1 MALEE
6 NRKIAEILRRGNNC
20 QLSMTPQA
28 TTNILPLRASEE
40 FRVTVLIPA
49 YQPNGALI
57 ELVRDLITR
66 GVRSIEIVDDGS
78 GPEYRWVFDE
88 LELLAP
94 VHILRHAVNLG
105 KGAALKTGM
114 NHILADDPDL
124 TGIVT
129 ADADGQHHPDDV
141 VGVCE
146 RFAGSPDALVLGAR
160 SFAASPG
167 QPAEV
172 VKVPLRS
179 RFGNALTRGA
189 MHLLVGQ
196 NLTDTQTGLRAIPR
210 ALVLRLL
217 KVPASGYDFELEMLI
232 AAKHQGIRVVEQ
244 PIRTTYEP
252 GNPTSHFHPLRDSM
266 RIYFV
271 LLRFSGISLITAGL
285 DNLTFFL
292 VFHAFGSIAI
302 AQAAGRIV
310 ALLFNYRAVRRA
322 VFFSDERH
330 GVLLP
335 RYLALVAAN
344 ALISY
349 TGIRILTTVSPIGV
363 FPAKILIESLLFI
376 VNFTIQRDFIFTR
389 HARKP

>member
-1 MALEE
+1 
-6 NRKIAEILRRGNNC
+6 
-20 QLSMTPQA
+20 MTPQA
-28 TTNILPLRASEE
+28 TTHLRPLRAPEE

-57 ELVRDLITR
+57 ELVRDLLAR
-66 GVRSIEIVDDGS
+66 GVRSIEVVDDGS

-88 LELLAP
+88 LELLP
-94 VHILRHAVNLG
+94 RVHILRHAVNLG

-114 NHILADDPDL
+114 NHILAADPGL

-129 ADADGQHHPDDV
+129 ADADGQHHPSDV

-160 SFAASPG
+160 TFDG
-167 QPAEV
+167 DPAQS
-172 VKVPLRS
+172 KVPLRS
-179 RFGNALTRGA
+179 RFGNVLTRGA

-271 LLRFSGISLITAGL
+271 LLRFSGISLITAAL

-330 GVLLP
+330 RVLLP

-349 TGIRILTTVSPIGV
+349 TGIRVLTSVSPIGV
-363 FPAKILIESLLFI
+363 FPAKILIESMLFI
-376 VNFTIQRDFIFTR
+376 ANFTIQRDFIFTR

>member
-1 MALEE
+1 
-6 NRKIAEILRRGNNC
+6 
-20 QLSMTPQA
+20 MTPQA
-28 TTNILPLRASEE
+28 TTRVLPLNTSEE

-49 YQPNGALI
+49 YQPNGTLV
-57 ELVRDLITR
+57 ELVRDLLAR
-66 GVRSIEIVDDGS
+66 GVRSIEVVDDGS

-88 LELLAP
+88 LKLLAQ

-114 NHILADDPDL
+114 NHILAEDPGL

-129 ADADGQHHPDDV
+129 ADADGQHHPADV

-160 SFAASPG
+160 SFDGDPKAA
-167 QPAEV
+167 

-179 RFGNALTRGA
+179 RFGNVLTRRA
-189 MHLLVGQ
+189 MYLLVGQ

-271 LLRFSGISLITAGL
+271 LLRFSGISLVTAAL

-302 AQAAGRIV
+302 AQATGRIV

-330 GVLLP
+330 RVLLP

-349 TGIRILTTVSPIGV
+349 TGIRILTSVSPIGV
-363 FPAKILIESLLFI
+363 FPAKILIESMLFI
-376 VNFTIQRDFIFTR
+376 ANFTIQRDFIFTR

>member
-1 MALEE
+1 
-6 NRKIAEILRRGNNC
+6 
-20 QLSMTPQA
+20 MTPQA
-28 TTNILPLRASEE
+28 TPQATTAVRPPRTSAE

-49 YQPNGALI
+49 YQPNGTLI
-57 ELVRDLITR
+57 ELVRDLIAR
-66 GVRSIEIVDDGS
+66 GIRSIEVIDDGS
-78 GPEYRWVFDE
+78 GPEYRWIFDE

-94 VHILRHAVNLG
+94 VHVLRHAVNLG

-114 NHILADDPDL
+114 NHILAGDADSS
-124 TGIVT
+124 GIVT

-146 RFAGSPDALVLGAR
+146 RFAGSPEALVLGAR
-160 SFAASPG
+160 SFAG
-167 QPAEV
+167 E
-172 VKVPLRS
+172 VPLRS
-179 RFGNALTRGA
+179 RFGNGLTRRA
-189 MHLLVGQ
+189 MHMLVGQ

-217 KVPASGYDFELEMLI
+217 KVPAAGYDFELEMLI

-271 LLRFSGISLITAGL
+271 LLRFSGISLITAAL

-292 VFHAFGSIAI
+292 VFHALGSIAI

-330 GVLLP
+330 RVLLP

-349 TGIRILTTVSPIGV
+349 TGIRILTSVSPIGV
-363 FPAKILIESLLFI
+363 FPAKILIESMLFI
-376 VNFTIQRDFIFTR
+376 ANFTIQRDFIFTR

>member
-1 MALEE
+1 
-6 NRKIAEILRRGNNC
+6 
-20 QLSMTPQA
+20 MTPQA
-28 TTNILPLRASEE
+28 TTHLRPLRAPDE

-57 ELVRDLITR
+57 ELVRDLLAR

-114 NHILADDPDL
+114 NHILADDPRL

-129 ADADGQHHPDDV
+129 ADADGQHHPADV

-160 SFAASPG
+160 SF
-167 QPAEV
+167 
-172 VKVPLRS
+172 R
-179 RFGNALTRGA
+179 RFGNVLTRGA

-210 ALVLRLL
+210 ALILRLL

-271 LLRFSGISLITAGL
+271 LLRFSGISLITAAL

-330 GVLLP
+330 RVLLP

-349 TGIRILTTVSPIGV
+349 TGIRILTSVSPIGV
-363 FPAKILIESLLFI
+363 FPAKILIESMLFI
-376 VNFTIQRDFIFTR
+376 ANFTIQRDFIFTR

>member
-1 MALEE
+1 
-6 NRKIAEILRRGNNC
+6 
-20 QLSMTPQA
+20 MTPQA
-28 TTNILPLRASEE
+28 ITRVRPLRTPEE
-40 FRVTVLIPA
+40 CRVTVLIPA
-49 YQPNGALI
+49 YQPNAALI
-57 ELVRDLITR
+57 ELVRDLLAR
-66 GVRSIEIVDDGS
+66 GVRLIEVVDDGS
-78 GPEYRWVFDE
+78 GSEYRWVFDE
-88 LELLAP
+88 LALLAH
-94 VHILRHAVNLG
+94 VHILRQAVNLG

-114 NHILADDPDL
+114 NHILAEDPGL

-129 ADADGQHHPDDV
+129 ADADGQHHPADV

-160 SFAASPG
+160 SFAG
-167 QPAEV
+167 DPAQS
-172 VKVPLRS
+172 KVPLRS
-179 RFGNALTRGA
+179 RFGNVLTRGA

-217 KVPASGYDFELEMLI
+217 KVPAAGYDFELEMLI
-232 AAKHQGIRVVEQ
+232 AAKHQGIRIVEQ

-271 LLRFSGISLITAGL
+271 LLRFSGISLITAAL
-285 DNLTFFL
+285 DNLTFLL

-302 AQAAGRIV
+302 AQASGRIA

-330 GVLLP
+330 RVLLP

-349 TGIRILTTVSPIGV
+349 TGIRILTSVSPIGV
-363 FPAKILIESLLFI
+363 FPAKILIESMLFLA
-376 VNFTIQRDFIFTR
+376 NFTIQRDFIFTR
-389 HARKP
+389 HARRP

>member
-1 MALEE
+1 
-6 NRKIAEILRRGNNC
+6 
-20 QLSMTPQA
+20 MTPQA
-28 TTNILPLRASEE
+28 TIHLRPLRTPDD

-49 YQPNGALI
+49 YQPNGVLI
-57 ELVRDLITR
+57 ELVRDLLAR

-114 NHILADDPDL
+114 NHILADDPGL

-129 ADADGQHHPDDV
+129 ADADGQHHPADV
-141 VGVCE
+141 VGVCG

-160 SFAASPG
+160 SFDG
-167 QPAEV
+167 DPAQS
-172 VKVPLRS
+172 KVPLRS
-179 RFGNALTRGA
+179 RFGNVLTRGA
-189 MHLLVGQ
+189 MRLLVGH

-271 LLRFSGISLITAGL
+271 LLRFSGISLITAAL

-292 VFHAFGSIAI
+292 VFHAFGSIAV
-302 AQAAGRIV
+302 AQTAGRIV

-330 GVLLP
+330 RVLLP
-335 RYLALVAAN
+335 RYLTLVAAN

-349 TGIRILTTVSPIGV
+349 AGIRILTSVSPIGV
-363 FPAKILIESLLFI
+363 FPAKILIESMLFI
-376 VNFTIQRDFIFTR
+376 ANFTIQRDLIFTR

>member
-1 MALEE
+1 
-6 NRKIAEILRRGNNC
+6 
-20 QLSMTPQA
+20 MTPQA
-28 TTNILPLRASEE
+28 TTHVRPFRPSEE

-57 ELVRDLITR
+57 ELVRDLLAR
-66 GVRSIEIVDDGS
+66 GVRSILVVDDGS

-88 LELLAP
+88 LELLAH
-94 VHILRHAVNLG
+94 VHTLRHAVNLG

-114 NHILADDPDL
+114 NHILAEDPGL

-129 ADADGQHHPDDV
+129 ADADGQHHAADV

-160 SFAASPG
+160 SFANLGDGDPA
-167 QPAEV
+167 QP
-172 VKVPLRS
+172 KVPLRS
-179 RFGNALTRGA
+179 RFGNVLTRGA

-196 NLTDTQTGLRAIPR
+196 NLTDTQTGLRAVPR

-232 AAKHQGIRVVEQ
+232 AAKHQAIPVVEQ

-271 LLRFSGISLITAGL
+271 LMRFSGISLITAAL
-285 DNLTFFL
+285 DNVTFFL
-292 VFHAFGSIAI
+292 VFHVLGSIAI
-302 AQAAGRIV
+302 AQAAGRIA
-310 ALLFNYRAVRRA
+310 ALLFNYRAVRKA

-330 GVLLP
+330 RVLLP

-349 TGIRILTTVSPIGV
+349 TGIRILTSISPIGV
-363 FPAKILIESLLFI
+363 FPAKILIESTLFI
-376 VNFTIQRDFIFTR
+376 ANFTIQRDFIFTR

>member
-1 MALEE
+1 
-6 NRKIAEILRRGNNC
+6 
-20 QLSMTPQA
+20 MTPQA
-28 TTNILPLRASEE
+28 TIRVLPLNTSEE

-49 YQPNGALI
+49 YQPNGTLV
-57 ELVRDLITR
+57 ELVRDLLAR
-66 GVRSIEIVDDGS
+66 GVRSIEVVDDGS

-88 LELLAP
+88 LELLAQ
-94 VHILRHAVNLG
+94 VHAHVHVLRHAVNLG

-114 NHILADDPDL
+114 NHILAEDPGSA
-124 TGIVT
+124 GIVT
-129 ADADGQHHPDDV
+129 ADADGQHHPADV

-146 RFAGSPDALVLGAR
+146 RFAESPDALVLGAR
-160 SFAASPG
+160 SFDSDPG
-167 QPAEV
+167 QSKEA

-179 RFGNALTRGA
+179 RFGNVLTRRA
-189 MHLLVGQ
+189 MHMLVGQ

-271 LLRFSGISLITAGL
+271 LLRFSGISLITAAL

-292 VFHAFGSIAI
+292 VFRAFGSIAI
-302 AQAAGRIV
+302 AQATGRIV

-330 GVLLP
+330 RVLLP

-349 TGIRILTTVSPIGV
+349 TGIRILTSVSPIGV
-363 FPAKILIESLLFI
+363 FPAKILIESMLFI